1 MLLHTLPVG
10 PGAANCY
17 ILGNPDSLDRV
28 VIDPG
33 GDPEKI
39 REALGEGRV
48 TAILLTHG
56 HFDHMGAVD
65 ALAEA
70 ETKVYAHAKDIPL
83 LSDGEKNVST
93 PMLGRAIT
101 VDHAVIPVEDGQT
114 VEAAGMRFTA
124 LHTPG
129 HTPGGLCWQLGE
141 DLFTGDTLFYHSF
154 GRIDFYGGSGIA
166 MRRSLQRLLALLG
179 RLRVYPGHEQATTI
193 AAEQEYFR

>member
-10 PGAANCY
+10 PGLANCY
-17 ILGNPDSLDRV
+17 ILGKPDSLERV

-33 GDPEKI
+33 GDVEQI

-65 ALAEA
+65 ALADA
-70 ETKVYAHAKDIPL
+70 DTQVYAHAKDIPL
-83 LSDGEKNVST
+83 LTDGEKNASSLMMGA
-93 PMLGRAIT
+93 PIT
-101 VDHAVIPVEDGQT
+101 VAHAVTPVEDGET
-114 VEAAGMRFTA
+114 IEAAGLIFTA

-141 DLFTGDTLFYHSF
+141 SLFTGDTLFYHSF
-154 GRIDFYGGSGIA
+154 GRVDLYGGSGIG
-166 MRRSLQRLLALLG
+166 MRRSLQRLLAMPGELQ
-179 RLRVYPGHEQATTI
+179 VYPGHEQATTI
-193 AAEQEYFR
+193 GAEQEYFR